1 MRWRT
6 PWSLMSLLNSGKG
19 SRCAFIDPVKGVEHL
34 QRLLRKHR
42 FCLTVPLLWKSCMT
56 KHAIIYINWILVIRQ
71 HQPISHSLF
80 VFIYIGFVA
89 AFVNCFLRMVD
100 DETRPELKAQDT
112 QLKAQD
118 TPSVW

>member
-1 MRWRT
+1 MCFHRPCQRCGT
-6 PWSLMSLLNSGKG
+6 PAT
-19 SRCAFIDPVKGVEHL
+19 AFKETQILFNGALVVE
-34 QRLLRKHR
+34 
-42 FCLTVPLLWKSCMT
+42 SCMT
-56 KHAIIYINWILVIRQ
+56 NHAIIYINWILVIRQ
-71 HQPISHSLF
+71 HQPISHSLL